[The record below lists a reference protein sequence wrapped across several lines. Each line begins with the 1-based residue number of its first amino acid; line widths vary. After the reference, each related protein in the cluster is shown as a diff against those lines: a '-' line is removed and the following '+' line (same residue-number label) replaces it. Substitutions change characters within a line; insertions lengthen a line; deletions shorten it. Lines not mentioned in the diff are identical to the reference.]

1 MPTLCGGGGGESGLR
16 QPNSTVKGSKRRARQ
31 TQRQQ
36 ERADGTRA
44 GGSEMEDREQ
54 QKRWKMRMVCKRI
67 QTFGWTDDGGIGD

>member
-1 MPTLCGGGGGESGLR
+1 MPTLCDGGGGGESGLR

-54 QKRWKMRMVCKRI
+54 QKRWRC
-67 QTFGWTDDGGIGD
+67 GWFTRESKLLAGLMTGEG